1 MAAQGSLR
9 RGASLELVGSF
20 EGPGDSLTRSGFYM
34 GLGGLLGS
42 SWGLLRA
49 RGSLTRSGIHVGLEG
64 LLGIYGDLRG
74 PGFFWDPR
82 RPLVSPGVDRD
93 SHGDLREA
101 WVFGGTSRGP
111 RRHLWELGISGR
123 TGCARHAEGE
133 GGLRPPQQCG
143 RRGRTCRRGG
153 CCWDEAGMILRRAA
167 SHIATGVVAGAGWG
181 TIGGLIRDARGST
194 LGMHHGAHGGRIRD
208 GIAKL
213 GVACAGWCTIRDRV
227 GMHRGAHR

>member
-1 MAAQGSLR
+1 MYFPGAGLCRLPRGREADRGPSRGRKKERRRRVAAQGSLR

-93 SHGDLREA
+93 SHGDLREP

-133 GGLRPPQQCG
+133 GGLRPPQQRG
-143 RRGRTCRRGG
+143 RRGRTCCRGG
-153 CCWDEAGMILRRAA
+153 CWDEAGMILRRQHRILRRGLSQVHA
-167 SHIATGVVAGAGWG
+167 GV
-181 TIGGLIRDARGST
+181 
-194 LGMHHGAHGGRIRD
+194 
-208 GIAKL
+208 
-213 GVACAGWCTIRDRV
+213 
-227 GMHRGAHR
+227 